1 MAQTSLH
8 FGAGA
13 LGRGLILPL
22 LADAGVEISV
32 ADINSDVVDRIRA
45 TGGYPVAIF
54 DRGQRDDVFVPV
66 TRAFAI
72 GRDDAALD
80 AFLTEADFVTTSV
93 QVGNLPNVVHRLT
106 RVWKSS
112 GRARTVVGCEN
123 LRKVGRHI
131 KTLFQAANIDLSEQ
145 VLAPDCVVDRICS
158 ASPSK
163 LLIETERYTEWAVE
177 VPRQFAIKGPTLEE
191 DVDRLFFRKRYL
203 INTLADAVSFLGLRK
218 GHVYLYQAIADEA
231 IIDEVSPLLSL
242 LRRHLVRV
250 FEFGEREIT
259 NYQALSLERLGNRSI
274 PRRIETVARDPWR
287 KFGPA
292 ERFMEPLL
300 AEANAGD
307 DVTMVLKTMRSIIAS
322 VEPDRAIRD
331 MKLAQSWGSSTTN
344 PLFVE
349 LVSKSKGLP

>member
-32 ADINSDVVDRIRA
+32 ADVNSDVVDRIRA

-54 DRGQRDDVFVPV
+54 DRGQRDDVFVPLA
-66 TRAFAI
+66 RAFAI

-93 QVGNLPNVVHRLT
+93 QVSNLPNVVHRLA
-106 RVWKSS
+106 RIWRSS
-112 GRARTVVGCEN
+112 RQARTVVGCEN
-123 LRKVGRHI
+123 LRKVGGHI
-131 KTLFQAANIDLSEQ
+131 KSLFQAENMELSER
-145 VLAPDCVVDRICS
+145 VFTPDCVVDRICS
-158 ASPSK
+158 ASPPE
-163 LLIETERYTEWAVE
+163 LLIETEPYTEWAIE
-177 VPRQFAIKGPTLEE
+177 IPRGSNIKGPILSD

-203 INTLADAVSFLGLRK
+203 VNALADAVSFIGVRK
-218 GHVYLYQAIADEA
+218 GHSFLYQAVTDEV

-242 LRRHLVRV
+242 LRSHLVRV
-250 FEFGEREIT
+250 FGFGEREIM
-259 NYQALSLERLGNRSI
+259 NYQALSIERLGNRSI
-274 PRRIETVARDPWR
+274 SRRIETVARDPWR

-300 AEANAGD
+300 AEANAGA
-307 DVTMVLKTMRSIIAS
+307 DVTMALKTMRSIIAS
-322 VEPDRAIRD
+322 VESDPEIRD
-331 MKLAQSWGSSTTN
+331 MKLAQSWGSSTTD
-344 PLFVE
+344 PLFVK